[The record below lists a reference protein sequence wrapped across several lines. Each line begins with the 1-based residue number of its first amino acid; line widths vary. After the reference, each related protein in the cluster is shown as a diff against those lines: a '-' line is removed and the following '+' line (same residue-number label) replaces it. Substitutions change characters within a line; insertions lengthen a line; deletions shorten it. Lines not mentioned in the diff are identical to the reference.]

1 MEQLPKWAAIELVGP
16 SDEEQASAELLQ
28 HDHTLALVHSS
39 EDDGDSS
46 RGEGSPHLPDMV
58 GKEVLGGT
66 RGGSVHGW
74 DVVGQLLGSDHPGAA
89 VLGASDLL
97 LNKHGGLLGSGLLV
111 HLLGELVDCLLVVH
125 AALSEPD
132 KRGLNISSSNTTRG
146 CTREAIPSNQVPKD
160 SRDHCSPVDSTF
172 KSIVAG
178 LAHVLV
184 LGHCF

>member
-1 MEQLPKWAAIELVGP
+1 MFSGTETLEMSSLVEVATRYLVHPPKWAAIELVGP

-58 GKEVLGGT
+58 GKEVLGGA
-66 RGGSVHGW
+66 RGGGVHGG
-74 DVVGQLLGSDHPGAA
+74 DVVGQLLGSDHPGAS
-89 VLGASDLL
+89 VLGASHLL
-97 LNKHGGLLGSGLLV
+97 LNKHGGLLGSGFLV

-125 AALSEPD
+125 AALS
-132 KRGLNISSSNTTRG
+132 K
-146 CTREAIPSNQVPKD
+146 
-160 SRDHCSPVDSTF
+160 PVDSTF

-184 LGHCF
+184 LGHCFSCRSESSNKSLV

>member
-1 MEQLPKWAAIELVGP
+1 MGQLPKWAAIELMGP

-58 GKEVLGGT
+58 GKEVLGGA
-66 RGGSVHGW
+66 RGGGVHGG

-146 CTREAIPSNQVPKD
+146 CTGAIPSSQIPKD
-160 SRDHCSPVDSTF
+160 SRDNFSPVDSTF